1 MKKVPEENTG
11 KYVLEELLTALAIV
25 VELAQGN
32 CLDTHD
38 PDMADECDRQLGA
51 VDLVKQF
58 VADNTPELLGPTAG
72 IIPPMNRYET
82 EYAVDRIDGYFL
94 PKPHESGKK
103 GEIDAFNR
111 AKAECLLHL
120 ERQIECTK
128 ALSVEQF
135 YQAKKRPLPI

>member
-25 VELAQGN
+25 VELAEGN

-72 IIPPMNRYET
+72 IIPPMNRCLQQKIEHY
-82 EYAVDRIDGYFL
+82 
-94 PKPHESGKK
+94 
-103 GEIDAFNR
+103 IDAIRSLINASLVLNGDTGEDCQR
-111 AKAECLLHL
+111 ILIEIKLQAL
-120 ERQIECTK
+120 EH
-128 ALSVEQF
+128 SVNGISSEDM
-135 YQAKKRPLPI
+135 KPN